1 MHKFKKTALMVMV
14 VLLICLSA
22 IGCGGSSKSSSRSP
36 GGNPGGGN
44 SGGNDTS
51 TTVGVVLSKASIFND
66 DFANADNWEF
76 LNGATGSV
84 SNGVLTVTAPTT
96 EGIAMKIKDTVWAQ
110 MGSPSSYFVEMLIKP
125 TSLPTGNKNIGIAS
139 NIQSENEWYYA
150 GFNSNGRMQ
159 AGYSKDPSTLATTL
173 KGYQN
178 SNDGTKLAGENDFVY
193 YKWRY
198 ENNNGV
204 INFYSNDLYMGKNA
218 GSDYLGK
225 GLANYTPGQGYTG
238 GFGVYSCGASFEVAA
253 VRVGLITENQTKL
266 VLDAKDSSLPLLWS
280 QFVRLINSKGER
292 EIKVGDQVAIK
303 VTAFTATGTADSWT
317 AVSSNSKVLTVS
329 SNSGL
334 SGDTLI
340 ITGAGVGKAT
350 VVIANGSD
358 SGSKRSIT
366 FSVAE
371 ASKYVDDAY
380 TNIGNLVYPKI
391 GTTTAYADGEIA
403 ITFDSIPVIAD
414 ESGEI
419 LICDYNTDA
428 TVDTIKLSGDS
439 FIISD
444 RGTQTVKVGS
454 QRVRIDGNTLY
465 IAPHNN
471 ALAYNTK
478 YYVAIPNG
486 VISGTLNGVSFT
498 GFSPSQKTWN
508 FTTKSAPTISNGQT
522 ITVDGSQNST
532 ATFRTV
538 QAALDAAKSYNNLV
552 IEIAPG
558 TYRELLTYKKDY
570 NVTLKGTGSAP
581 YGADVVIEYK
591 NGEKV
596 NSGTAMRPLAYLA
609 SSGTITLVNLTLKN
623 AADKASYGQAETIYF
638 DRDTGKLVA
647 KNCSFISRQDTLLTK
662 GYNWFYQCYIE
673 GDTDFIWGY
682 SLVSLYEQCKIK
694 LVSNGSIISHA
705 RCQQSHKGYVF
716 LNCDIEAVTGT
727 NYLAR
732 DMSGTESNYDNIAF
746 INCKITGAGTL
757 NWDNSFEPTPK
768 GQASAL
774 TGWKYYNLT
783 NGSGVP
789 YSLDSPYDY
798 ELTQAEYEAGYAS
811 RELILGKPTSSDG
824 VWVTDNAWNP
834 VEP

>member
-1 MHKFKKTALMVMV
+1 MA

-22 IGCGGSSKSSSRSP
+22 IGCGGSSSRSSSGNNG
-36 GGNPGGGN
+36 GGNTGGGN
-44 SGGNDTS
+44 SGGSDTS
-51 TTVGVVLSKASIFND
+51 TTVGVVLSQASIFND
-66 DFANADNWEF
+66 NFANADNWDF

-84 SNGVLTVTAPTT
+84 SNGVLTVTAPTA

-139 NIQSENEWYYA
+139 NIQNNNTEWYYA

-159 AGYSKDPSTLATTL
+159 AGYSGNL

-178 SNDGTKLAGENDFVY
+178 SNDGTTLAGESDLVY

-204 INFYSNDLYMGKNA
+204 INFYSNDLYMGKNT

-266 VLDAKDSSLPLLWS
+266 VLDTTESSLPRLWS
-280 QFVRLINSKGER
+280 QFVRLINSEG
-292 EIKVGDQVAIK
+292 EIKVGDKVDIK
-303 VTAFTATGTADSWT
+303 VTAFTPTGAADSWT
-317 AVSSNSKVLTVS
+317 AVSTNTKVLAVS
-329 SNSGL
+329 SNSGS
-334 SGDTLI
+334 SGDTLT
-340 ITGAGVGKAT
+340 ITGVGFGKAT
-350 VVIANGSD
+350 VVITNGSD
-358 SGSKRSIT
+358 SGSRRSIT

-371 ASKYVDDAY
+371 ASSYVDDAY
-380 TNIGNLVYPKI
+380 TNIDNLVYPKI
-391 GTTTAYADGEIA
+391 GTTAAYADGEIA
-403 ITFDSIPVIAD
+403 IKFDSTPVIAD
-414 ESGEI
+414 PTGEI

-428 TVDTIKLSGDS
+428 TVDSIKISGDS
-439 FIISD
+439 FVISD
-444 RGTQTVKVGS
+444 RGTKEVNVGS
-454 QRVRIDGNTLY
+454 QRVRIDGNILY

-508 FTTKSAPTISNGQT
+508 FTTKSAPTITNGQT

-570 NVTLKGTGSAP
+570 NVTLKGTGSAA
-581 YGADVVIEYK
+581 YGTDVVIEYK

-609 SSGTITLVNLTLKN
+609 SSGTITLVNLTFKN

-694 LVSNGSIISHA
+694 LVSDGSIISHA

-798 ELTQAEYEAGYAS
+798 ELTQAEYEAGYAN
-811 RELILGKPTSSDG
+811 RALILGKPTSSGG